1 MTYYS
6 IFEDLPVSRVLGK
19 GRKVNFLSFS
29 HTLFSHLMVCI
40 ENSLDQQ
47 LLSHS
52 LRQPTDFRLLTS
64 VQVGGGNAV
73 F

>member
-6 IFEDLPVSRVLGK
+6 IFEDLPVSTVLGK

-29 HTLFSHLMVCI
+29 HTLLSHLMVCI

-52 LRQPTDFRLLTS
+52 LRQPTDFWLLTS